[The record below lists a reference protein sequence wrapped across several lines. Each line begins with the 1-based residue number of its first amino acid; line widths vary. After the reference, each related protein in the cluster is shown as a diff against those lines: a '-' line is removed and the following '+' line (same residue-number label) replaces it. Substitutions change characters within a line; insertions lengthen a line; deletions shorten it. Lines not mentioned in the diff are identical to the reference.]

1 MKRIIICCDGTWN
14 TPDKNKD
21 GVPLQT
27 NVVKIAQAVKPVSDF
42 GIQQLTYYNSGVGT
56 TGTVFR
62 KIFDGATGSGISTN
76 IREAYRFII
85 LNYELGDEL
94 FFFGFSRG
102 AFTVRSL
109 CGLIRNSGILR
120 KDSLDMIDRAYK
132 LYKSRSSSTH
142 PKEREA
148 TLFRKTYAVADKV
161 PIKFIGVWDTVGS
174 LGNPLVINTI
184 LSKISPV
191 TLSNSFHDT
200 ELSSI
205 VDNAFHALAIDE
217 KRRSFKPAVWIKQ
230 PDSTNQHV
238 EQQWFIGAHS
248 NIGGGYPSTAL
259 SDIALEWM
267 IEKAESCKLDLDIV
281 ETTPNY
287 LKSPDESWK
296 GFYKIIPKLYRPI
309 GKVKNSFEEL
319 HNSVNRRYEEDPDYR
334 PKNLVEYKKNN

>member
-56 TGTVFR
+56 TGTIIR
-62 KIFDGATGSGISTN
+62 KIFDGATGSGISSN
-76 IREAYRFII
+76 ILDAYKYLI
-85 LNYELGDEL
+85 LNYELNDEIFL
-94 FFFGFSRG
+94 FGFSRG

-109 CGLIRNSGILR
+109 AGMIRNSGILR
-120 KDSLDMIDRAYK
+120 RDCMDMMKKAYK
-132 LYKSRSSSTH
+132 LYKTRSKSSH
-142 PKEREA
+142 PKQKEA
-148 TLFRKTYAVADKV
+148 TLFRKTFAVADKV

-205 VDNAFHALAIDE
+205 VENAFHALAIDE
-217 KRRSFKPAVWIKQ
+217 KRRSFKPAIWIKQ

-259 SDIALEWM
+259 SDIALEWL
-267 IEKAESCKLDLDIV
+267 IEKAESCKLDLDKI
-281 ETTPNY
+281 ETSPNY

-296 GFYKIIPKLYRPI
+296 GFYKIIPRLYRPI
-309 GKVKNSFEEL
+309 GKVKNSFEQL
-319 HNSVNRRYEEDPDYR
+319 HTSVNRRYEEDPDYR
-334 PKNLVEYKKNN
+334 PKNLVEFKK